1 MANTDEF
8 KQTAG
13 KAMGRIPSGVFI
25 LSASHRG
32 EATAMMASWVQQ
44 CAFEPPAV
52 TVALAK
58 GRAIGELIKGSGR
71 FALSVVG
78 EEDTSLMKRYARGVK
93 EGEDPFAG
101 VETFPSPEGI
111 PVLGAA
117 IAWLE
122 CRVVQTCDFAG
133 DHELLVAEVSAGDV
147 RKQGKAF
154 THQRG
159 SGFHY

>member
-1 MANTDEF
+1 MAISDEF
-8 KQTAG
+8 KSTAG

-25 LSASHRG
+25 LSAAHDG
-32 EATAMMASWVQQ
+32 AATAMMASWVQQ
-44 CAFEPPAV
+44 CAFEPPAA

-58 GRAIGELIKGSGR
+58 GRPIGEIIRGSGR

-93 EGEDPFAG
+93 EGEDAFAG
-101 VETFPSPEGI
+101 VETFATPGNI
-111 PVLGAA
+111 PVLKAA
-117 IAWLE
+117 VAWME
-122 CRVVQTCDFAG
+122 CRVLKTCDFGG
-133 DHELLVAEVSAGDV
+133 DHELLVAEVTAGDLLAP
-147 RKQGKAF
+147 GKAF